1 MDVSGEIGLTLRCLT
16 ELLFPIKGFIQTA
29 GSFVSEL

>member
-1 MDVSGEIGLTLRCLT
+1 MDVSGEIGLRLRCLT

-29 GSFVSEL
+29 GSFVIKL